1 MGDSITQMTKT
12 ILVVDDHPDIR
23 SFMSAALEA
32 AGYQVRTA
40 ADGAQALVRQREHPA
55 DLLITDIF
63 MPEQDGFETISR
75 CRAEF
80 PHTRIIV
87 MSAGGSN
94 LMKHD
99 YLATAG
105 LLDVDGTLRKPFD
118 VGTLLETV
126 RGALQARTQPG
137 P

>member
-1 MGDSITQMTKT
+1 MDDAIAKMTKT

-23 SFMSAALEA
+23 SFISAALEA

-40 ADGAQALVRQREHPA
+40 EDGVQALVRQREHPA

-80 PHTRIIV
+80 PRTRIIV
-87 MSAGGSN
+87 MSAGGSS
-94 LMKHD
+94 LMKQD
-99 YLATAG
+99 YLATAN
-105 LLDVDGTLRKPFD
+105 LLDIDATLRKPFD

-126 RGALQARTQPG
+126 RGALQAPQ
-137 P
+137 